1 MWASAPTIKQASA
14 YEFAEDFSMI
24 RCILPGKF
32 EF

>member
-1 MWASAPTIKQASA
+1 VGIGPYNQAGKCIRIRRG
-14 YEFAEDFSMI
+14 FSMI